1 MHDGSRFTTA
11 TACAIGHHKTN
22 IRLHFTLPLT
32 NTKMSCVIQTIMP
45 CETRRRQQ
53 QTVSSSYNYP
63 SSSTAI
69 RIFQTKSELMAA
81 VDDYIAAGRNGAD
94 YYQPNRRS
102 YGEWWDVSKPE
113 DFSHAFDA
121 HQPAQPNPSMYS
133 TDDMSGM
140 FRSGGD
146 EAFHSHL
153 YSGWDVS
160 DAAATFESMFY
171 SNECHSF
178 DPDVSGWDVSLFSS

>member
-63 SSSTAI
+63 SSTTAI
-69 RIFQTKSELMAA
+69 RILQTKSELMAA
-81 VDDYIAAGRNGAD
+81 VDDYIAAIRDGAD
-94 YYQPNRRS
+94 YYQPNRS
-102 YGEWWDVSKPE
+102 TNGEWWEVSKPE
-113 DFSHAFDA
+113 DFSHAFVDT
-121 HQPAQPNPSMYS
+121 HQHENAI
-133 TDDMSGM
+133 DDMSGL

-146 EAFHSHL
+146 GAFHSHVN
-153 YSGWDVS
+153 SFWDVS
-160 DAAATFESMFY
+160 NVAATFESIFY
-171 SNECHSF
+171 NNECGSF

>member
-1 MHDGSRFTTA
+1 
-11 TACAIGHHKTN
+11 
-22 IRLHFTLPLT
+22 
-32 NTKMSCVIQTIMP
+32 MSCVIQTIMP

-53 QTVSSSYNYP
+53 TVSYNYP

-69 RIFQTKSELMAA
+69 RILQTKSELMAA
-81 VDDYIAAGRNGAD
+81 VDDYIATIRDGAD
-94 YYQPNRRS
+94 YYQTNRS
-102 YGEWWDVSKPE
+102 SHGEGWDVSKTE

-121 HQPAQPNPSMYS
+121 HQPAQTNPFKNA

-160 DAAATFESMFY
+160 DAAAMFESMFY
-171 SNECHSF
+171 NNECHSF
-178 DPDVSGWDVSLFSS
+178 DPDVLGWDVSLFSS